1 MVKNAIF
8 GNFTG
13 SEFWFL
19 VNLRNFQA
27 PSLPKFK
34 VKSLNLPKM
43 AFLYCLNSPI
53 LDFTQN
59 LSGSKIIT
67 FQQSQAL
74 TSHFESFC
82 SIVESKIPK
91 VGNTVHQIL
100 TPKLYQNLKHPTG
113 WSEPLKIGDSK

>member
-1 MVKNAIF
+1 MI
-8 GNFTG
+8 
-13 SEFWFL
+13 L
-19 VNLRNFQA
+19 VNSSNFQV
-27 PSLPKFK
+27 PNLPKIQSSEYLKLQKMTFMDR
-34 VKSLNLPKM
+34 LNLPK
-43 AFLYCLNSPI
+43 
-53 LDFTQN
+53 LDFASN
-59 LSGSKIIT
+59 LNGSKIIT